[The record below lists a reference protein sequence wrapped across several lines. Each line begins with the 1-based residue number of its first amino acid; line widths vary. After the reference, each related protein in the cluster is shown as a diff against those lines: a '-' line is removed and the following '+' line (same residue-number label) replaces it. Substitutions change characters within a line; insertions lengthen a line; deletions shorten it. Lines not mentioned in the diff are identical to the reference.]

1 MFPWSSST
9 HRGQEVRWWGRFQ
22 KKGGVQASSSRE
34 TLGILALFNQ
44 DSCPFFSLKSWD
56 FNALL
61 IYFKFIWKSEQ
72 DGWRR
77 EGGERKRE
85 SRGLPTAIYSL
96 NAHKSQGWASSK
108 PGASSSILACPMSG
122 RIPNTWAIMCCLEE
136 CTFAGKWIRSQSGT
150 WSQTLRYRTQ
160 ESQAGL

>member
-22 KKGGVQASSSRE
+22 KKEGVQASSSRE

-77 EGGERKRE
+77 EGGERKRG
-85 SRGLPTAIYSL
+85 SRGLPTAILLS
-96 NAHKSQGWASSK
+96 KCPQK
-108 PGASSSILACPMSG
+108 PGLSQFK
-122 RIPNTWAIMCCLEE
+122 T
-136 CTFAGKWIRSQSGT
+136 RSQQLHPCLPHEWQDSKHLSHHVLLGRMHICRKVN
-150 WSQTLRYRTQ
+150 WKSKWNLIPDTQ
-160 ESQAGL
+160 I